1 MLIHGV
7 SDEEVAIALENAETT
22 NDTRCSNHAPF
33 IAFTRETNA
42 WYLVQG
48 CCNSWYCPRC
58 SIIRAKH
65 EYGRIV
71 HGANTLAIDHGLFFV
86 TLTCDSTYS
95 ASDGDENYLQY
106 TNRVLTAWRT
116 HTKTHGGAW
125 HYVQVT
131 ERQKRGHPHSH
142 IIATSIP
149 DDTIPVSKGDWS
161 FIGYLHNRDEL
172 YSQWLTDRC
181 ISSGL
186 GAICNISEVRS
197 SHGVASY
204 VAKYLF
210 KDLSQTQFPKHWKR
224 IRYSQSWPKLPQK
237 ENAPENAFPVIR
249 ASDWNRVRELPVIR
263 AMDNTSYE
271 TALAA
276 LCMNIYPPNS

>member
-1 MLIHGV
+1 MLIYGV
-7 SDEEVAIALENAETT
+7 SDEDVAVALENAETT

-71 HGANTLAIDHGLFFV
+71 HGANVLSNSYKLSLV
-86 TLTCDSTYS
+86 TLT
-95 ASDGDENYLQY
+95 ASGSETPDDTDDRYLEY
-106 TNRVLTAWRT
+106 TNRVLSAWRA
-116 HTKTHGGAW
+116 HTKAIGMYW
-125 HYVQVT
+125 CYVQVT
-131 ERQKRGHPHSH
+131 ERQKRGNAHSH
-142 IIATSIP
+142 IITTAIP
-149 DDTIPVSKGDWS
+149 KDARQVKKGEYAG
-161 FIGYLHNRDEL
+161 GYLHKRDEL
-172 YSQWLTDRC
+172 HSAWLQKRAAAA
-181 ISSGL
+181 GL
-186 GAICNISEVRS
+186 GHICNISEVRS
-197 SHGVASY
+197 SHGVAAY

-263 AMDNTSYE
+263 ALDNTSYE